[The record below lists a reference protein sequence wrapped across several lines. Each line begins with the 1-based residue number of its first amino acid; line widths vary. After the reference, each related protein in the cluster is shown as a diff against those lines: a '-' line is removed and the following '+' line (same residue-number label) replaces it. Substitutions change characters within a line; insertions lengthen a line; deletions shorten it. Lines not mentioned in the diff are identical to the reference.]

1 MSVYEDEAAHK
12 IYPLLDPTAPPS
24 LDPQP
29 YQLAKVSKIEKLLPL
44 WDRSALPAGHEN
56 EAIQHHYICSWHW
69 SCHHDNRNWRYFNFK
84 LDNISNAISQTM
96 QDENTSTQ
104 EFHKILQ
111 ETEKYRQLKAEVR
124 TTAKRKVSYLLCIIN
139 CLFNL
144 FHFHTV
150 PTCYIQILS
159 SCSSIDLVLIIT
171 LFYGISMPTN
181 GI

>member
-1 MSVYEDEAAHK
+1 MSVYEDKTAHK
-12 IYPLLDPTAPPS
+12 IYPSLDPTAPPS

-44 WDRSALPAGHEN
+44 WDRPTLPAGHEN

-84 LDNISNAISQTM
+84 LDNISNAISQTI

-124 TTAKRKVSYLLCIIN
+124 TTAKRKVSAITNKQRKEILEQGRLEGRTDF
-139 CLFNL
+139 LK
-144 FHFHTV
+144 
-150 PTCYIQILS
+150 QIAK
-159 SCSSIDLVLIIT
+159 DLGTQPANVT
-171 LFYGISMPTN
+171 
-181 GI
+181 

>member
-44 WDRSALPAGHEN
+44 WDRPTLPAGHEN
-56 EAIQHHYICSWHW
+56 EAIQHHYICSWQW

-84 LDNISNAISQTM
+84 LDNISNAISQTI

-124 TTAKRKVSYLLCIIN
+124 TTAKRKVSAITNKQRKEILEQGRLEGRTDF
-139 CLFNL
+139 LK
-144 FHFHTV
+144 
-150 PTCYIQILS
+150 QIAK
-159 SCSSIDLVLIIT
+159 DLGTQPANVT
-171 LFYGISMPTN
+171 
-181 GI
+181 